1 LRLNVYND
9 EEEYIPVENLKTGDI
24 IKTATCGYKA
34 IAFIGKSRLE
44 RPVDDP
50 NKKNRLYVFNKKK
63 CPGVFKDLCITG
75 EHCTLHK
82 SLTPEKQ
89 QQVREYMG
97 DNYITESFHRVPACL
112 DDRAEPYTNGNTGSV
127 TIWHFALEHNNLYN
141 NYAVWANGLLVET
154 CSIDFLK
161 NKSGME
167 LI

>member
-1 LRLNVYND
+1 
-9 EEEYIPVENLKTGDI
+9 
-24 IKTATCGYKA
+24 
-34 IAFIGKSRLE
+34 
-44 RPVDDP
+44 
-50 NKKNRLYVFNKKK
+50 
-63 CPGVFKDLCITG
+63 
-75 EHCTLHK
+75 
-82 SLTPEKQ
+82 
-89 QQVREYMG
+89 MG